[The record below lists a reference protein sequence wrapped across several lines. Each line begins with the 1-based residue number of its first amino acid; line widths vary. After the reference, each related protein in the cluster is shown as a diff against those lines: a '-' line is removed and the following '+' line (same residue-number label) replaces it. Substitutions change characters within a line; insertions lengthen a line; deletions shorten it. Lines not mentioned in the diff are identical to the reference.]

1 MLTEGVLLFF
11 TGERERELVG
21 GRRDGRRKR
30 GKDKVSDQRRELD
43 RPLSMQLKSSSGAFP
58 SQAILLFLLLG
69 EQSNSKITP
78 ALKKKTLF
86 AAKEA
91 AVVGG

>member
-43 RPLSMQLKSSSGAFP
+43 RPL
-58 SQAILLFLLLG
+58 
-69 EQSNSKITP
+69 
-78 ALKKKTLF
+78 
-86 AAKEA
+86 
-91 AVVGG
+91 

>member
-1 MLTEGVLLFF
+1 VGGGVTVPSFDSRRGATAAAAAALGSRSSMLTEGVLLFF

-43 RPLSMQLKSSSGAFP
+43 RPL
-58 SQAILLFLLLG
+58 
-69 EQSNSKITP
+69 
-78 ALKKKTLF
+78 
-86 AAKEA
+86 
-91 AVVGG
+91 